1 MNKKKIEFEIPI
13 TVKDSGIQNLGATV
27 YTQDV
32 KSIQIVVKF
41 VDGCKCPISIN
52 DYRPEIVFKT
62 KYKTT
67 KAEIM
72 TVSENKAVYNLDV
85 DSICKSDVA
94 VLGSIY
100 LYKDEQVIDTGI
112 FSFMIKQSLVDQISH
127 EQEEYY
133 VGKLE
138 ELLEEIK
145 QEKGIG
151 SIDLSGY
158 ATESYVNEKF
168 DNIDFSPYVTE
179 DELPNLDDYATK
191 SDVDTEIK
199 EQLKNFELTDEQREK
214 LRGQDGK
221 SIAIRETRTDE
232 NGNIVVE
239 FTDDTVV
246 TIPKGMKGDKGEDG
260 KSSKTTVT
268 PGTNEQGDKGQWIST
283 YFDKNGDG
291 EFTEDELVSKEFIK
305 DGKDGQPGKDGESI
319 TITNTTTDE
328 QGNTLITFSDE
339 TSVTIQRGLSA
350 FEVWEKQPNNKGKSV
365 DDFFDF
371 IKGDGVDDDSI
382 WKTALQKDDVFSKD
396 EIDFTNLYSYNA
408 TEIFHKKILIQDYGD
423 SGRKKSVVDVIFY
436 RNEYSSFDLSSIEY
450 ISIKNLF
457 IKIPSDYIEW
467 TSLSVYT
474 FTLDEVNEVFGTY
487 LKLLPND
494 AIRIDFP
501 IDVEI
506 VAWFR
511 KEV

>member
-32 KSIQIVVKF
+32 KSIQIVAKF
-41 VDGCKCPISIN
+41 VDRCKCPISIN

-67 KAEIM
+67 KAEAM

-112 FSFMIKQSLVDQISH
+112 FSFMIKQSLVDQISN

-168 DNIDFSPYVTE
+168 DNIDFTPYVTE

-214 LRGQDGK
+214 LRG
-221 SIAIRETRTDE
+221 
-232 NGNIVVE
+232 
-239 FTDDTVV
+239 
-246 TIPKGMKGDKGEDG
+246 EDG
-260 KSSKTTVT
+260 K
-268 PGTNEQGDKGQWIST
+268 
-283 YFDKNGDG
+283 
-291 EFTEDELVSKEFIK
+291 
-305 DGKDGQPGKDGESI
+305 SI

-396 EIDFTNLYSYNA
+396 EIDFTNLYSVNA
-408 TEIFHKKILIQDYGD
+408 TEVFDKKILIQDYGD

-436 RNEYSSFDLSSIEY
+436 RIEHSSFDLSSIEY

-457 IKIPSDYIEW
+457 IKIPSNYIER

-494 AIRIDFP
+494 AARIDFP

-506 VAWFR
+506 VVWFR
-511 KEV
+511 REV

>member
-1 MNKKKIEFEIPI
+1 MNKKKIEFIIPI

-32 KSIQIVVKF
+32 KSIQIVAKF
-41 VDGCKCPISIN
+41 VDRCKCPISIN

-67 KAEIM
+67 KAEAM

-112 FSFMIKQSLVDQISH
+112 FSFMIKQSLVDQISN

-168 DNIDFSPYVTE
+168 DNIDFTPYVTE

-214 LRGQDGK
+214 LRGQDGEPGKDGDDGK

-260 KSSKTTVT
+260 KSSKTTVI
-268 PGTNEQGDKGQWIST
+268 PGTNDQGEKGQWIST
-283 YFDKNGDG
+283 YFDTNGEG

-305 DGKDGQPGKDGESI
+305 DGKDGEPGEDGQPGQPGKDGESI

-339 TSVTIQRGLSA
+339 TNVTIQRGQDG
-350 FEVWEKQPNNKGKSV
+350 QPGQDGKS
-365 DDFFDF
+365 
-371 IKGDGVDDDSI
+371 
-382 WKTALQKDDVFSKD
+382 
-396 EIDFTNLYSYNA
+396 
-408 TEIFHKKILIQDYGD
+408 
-423 SGRKKSVVDVIFY
+423 
-436 RNEYSSFDLSSIEY
+436 
-450 ISIKNLF
+450 
-457 IKIPSDYIEW
+457 
-467 TSLSVYT
+467 
-474 FTLDEVNEVFGTY
+474 
-487 LKLLPND
+487 
-494 AIRIDFP
+494 
-501 IDVEI
+501 IDVWHGTADEFES
-506 VAWFR
+506 VSKQDGTLYLV
-511 KEV
+511 KE